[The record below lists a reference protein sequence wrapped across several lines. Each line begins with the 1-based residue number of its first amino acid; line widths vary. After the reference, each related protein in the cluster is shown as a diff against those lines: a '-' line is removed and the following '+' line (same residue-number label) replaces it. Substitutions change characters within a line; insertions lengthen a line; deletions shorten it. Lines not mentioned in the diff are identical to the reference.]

1 MCRNNLLGVSGDG
14 ENRPNP
20 HLYHLNIC
28 LKKAMSDKCDLALLM
43 NLIRKRVN
51 YQYEAALLINLSIEP
66 LQWVSNRVIWTYETS
81 YEVKLMASG
90 FELTLLGTFSN
101 HTQS

>member
-1 MCRNNLLGVSGDG
+1 MNWRRGGKIIDDFILLFLFCCVVLDQG
-14 ENRPNP
+14 
-20 HLYHLNIC
+20 Y
-28 LKKAMSDKCDLALLM
+28 
-43 NLIRKRVN
+43 LIRKRVN